1 MLMSHNNIL
10 RIHPKDNV
18 FVALTNLSKGDNVEV
33 DANAITLV
41 TDIAAK
47 HKFAMSNFA
56 VGEEIYMYGVVVGKA
71 KNKIVKGEVIT
82 TQNIVH
88 ETEAYKVPKKS
99 INKNWTAPKSAHF
112 STQTFLGY
120 HRDNGRVGTENN
132 WLVIPLVFCQNRNIE
147 TLQNT
152 IRKGLG
158 YENPSKQ
165 SFDMSV
171 LIDKYKSG
179 ASEQELM
186 RADLTAN
193 KQNKQKNPLFPN
205 VDGIHFL
212 THDGGCGGSTSDAV
226 TLCNLL
232 AGYINNPNVAGAT
245 ILSLGCQH
253 AQMDI
258 LERALKRIAPDSK
271 KPVYFLE
278 QQQSSSE
285 PEYIAEAI
293 KKTFVG
299 LIQANKIS
307 RAPAPLSKL
316 TIGLECGGSDGFSGI
331 SANPT
336 LGYVSDLVI
345 GLGGAAI
352 LSEFPELNG
361 VEQELINRCIDVDK
375 AQKFAQ
381 IMKAYNTKA
390 SALGAGFYANPSPG
404 NIKDGLITDAI
415 KSAGAAKKGGSSPI
429 VDVLDYTEQLVKPGL
444 NLLCTPGN
452 DVESTTG
459 LAGSGANIILFTTG
473 LGTPTGNPAV
483 PVIKVSTNTAVYSKM
498 HDIIDFNTGDIIDGK
513 ETIESCGEALLS
525 YIIKVASGEDEVNAR
540 RLGQND
546 FIPWKRGLSL

>member
-1 MLMSHNNIL
+1 
-10 RIHPKDNV
+10 V
-18 FVALTNLSKGDNVEV
+18 VVALTNLSKGDSVEV
-33 DANAITLV
+33 DTDLIILI

-47 HKFAMSNFA
+47 HKFATRNFF
-56 VGEEIYMYGVVVGKA
+56 VGDEIFMYGVVVGKA
-71 KNKIVKGEVIT
+71 RTKISKGELIT

-88 ETEAYKVPKKS
+88 ETEIYTIPKKS
-99 INKNWTAPKSAHF
+99 NAKHWVAPISAAL
-112 STQTFLGY
+112 SKQTFLGY
-120 HRDNGRVGTENN
+120 QREDGRVGTENN

-147 TLQNT
+147 TLQNSL
-152 IRKGLG
+152 RKGLG
-158 YENPSKQ
+158 YENTTKHG
-165 SFDMSV
+165 FDMSV
-171 LIDKYKSG
+171 LVDQYKSG
-179 ASEQELM
+179 ATVQELM
-186 RADLTAN
+186 NVDLTSN
-193 KQNKQKNPLFPN
+193 IENKQKNPLFPN

-226 TLCNLL
+226 TLCNLF
-232 AGYINNPNVAGAT
+232 AGYINNPNTAGAT

-253 AQMDI
+253 AQIDI
-258 LERALKRIAPDSK
+258 LKRALNRIAPEST

-285 PEYIAEAI
+285 PEYIAQAI

-299 LIQANKIS
+299 LIEANKIK
-307 RAPAPLSKL
+307 RTPAPLSKL
-316 TIGLECGGSDGFSGI
+316 IIGLECGGSDGFSGI

-336 LGYVSDLVI
+336 LGYVSDLVV

-361 VEQELINRCIDVDK
+361 VEQELINRCVDVDK

-390 SALGAGFYANPSPG
+390 TALGAGFYANPSPG

-429 VDVLDYTEQLVKPGL
+429 VDVLDYTEQLEKPGL

-483 PVIKVSTNTAVYSKM
+483 PVIKVATNTTVYNKM
-498 HDIIDFNTGDIIDGK
+498 NDIIDFNTGDIIEGK
-513 ETIESCGEALLS
+513 QSIESCGEALLS
-525 YIIKVASGEDEVNAR
+525 HVIKVASGEHEVNAR

>member
-1 MLMSHNNIL
+1 MQSKLNTL
-10 RIHPKDNV
+10 KIHPKDNV
-18 FVALTNLSKGDNVEV
+18 VVALTKLSKGDNVEL
-33 DANAITLV
+33 DADHITL
-41 TDIAAK
+41 TSDIAAK
-47 HKFAMSNFA
+47 HKFATRNFV
-56 VGEEIYMYGVVVGKA
+56 VGDEIFMYGVVVGKA
-71 KNKIVKGEVIT
+71 KTTIAKGELIT

-88 ETEAYKVPKKS
+88 ETEAYTIPKKS
-99 INKNWTAPKSAHF
+99 YAKHWVAPISAAL
-112 STQTFLGY
+112 SKQTFLGY
-120 HRDNGRVGTENN
+120 QREDGRVGTENN

-147 TLQNT
+147 TLQNSLL
-152 IRKGLG
+152 KGLG
-158 YENPSKQ
+158 YENTSKQ
-165 SFDMSV
+165 GFDMSV
-171 LIDKYKSG
+171 LVDQYKSG
-179 ASEQELM
+179 ATAQALM
-186 RADLTAN
+186 NVDLTSNAEN
-193 KQNKQKNPLFPN
+193 KQNNQLFPN

-226 TLCNLL
+226 TLCNLF

-258 LERALKRIAPDSK
+258 LKRALNRIAPEST

-285 PEYIAEAI
+285 PEYIAQAI

-299 LIQANKIS
+299 LIEANKTK
-307 RAPAPLSKL
+307 RTPAPLSKL

-336 LGYVSDLVI
+336 LGYVSDLVV

-361 VEQELINRCIDVDK
+361 VEQELINRCVDVDK

-390 SALGAGFYANPSPG
+390 TALGAGFYANPSPG

-429 VDVLDYTEQLVKPGL
+429 VDVLDYTEQLEKPGL

-473 LGTPTGNPAV
+473 LGTPTGNPVV
-483 PVIKVSTNTAVYSKM
+483 PVIKVATNTAVYNKM
-498 HDIIDFNTGDIIDGK
+498 KDIIDFNTGDIIEGK
-513 ETIESCGEALLS
+513 QSIKSCGEALLS
-525 YIIKVASGEDEVNAR
+525 HIIKVASGVHEVNAR

>member
-1 MLMSHNNIL
+1 MPEKRIL
-10 RIHPKDNV
+10 RIHPIDTII
-18 FVALTNLSKGDNVEV
+18 VALTNLSKGDTIELGT
-33 DANAITLV
+33 DSFTLV
-41 TDIAAK
+41 TDVQAK
-47 HKFAMSNFA
+47 HKFAVHNFA

-71 KNKIVKGEVIT
+71 KKTIAKGEVIT

-88 ETEAYKVPKKS
+88 ETEAYTVPKKS
-99 INKNWTAPKSAHF
+99 INRNWTAPKLAHF
-112 STQTFLGY
+112 SNQTFLGY
-120 HRDNGRVGTENN
+120 HRNDGRVGTENN

-165 SFDMSV
+165 SFDMSL

-179 ASEQELM
+179 ASEQELLNIN
-186 RADLTAN
+186 LTAN
-193 KQNKQKNPLFPN
+193 KQHKPKNPLFPN

-245 ILSLGCQH
+245 VLSLGCQH

-258 LERALKRIAPDSK
+258 LEHALNRIAPESN

-307 RAPAPLSKL
+307 RTPAPLNKL
-316 TIGLECGGSDGFSGI
+316 VIGLECGGSDGFSGI

-336 LGYVSDLVI
+336 LGYVSDLII
-345 GLGGAAI
+345 GLGGSAI

-361 VEQELINRCIDVDK
+361 VEQELINRCVDVEK

-390 SALGAGFYANPSPG
+390 TALGAGFYANPSPG
-404 NIKDGLITDAI
+404 NIKDGLTTDAI
-415 KSAGAAKKGGSSPI
+415 KSAGAAKKGGTSPI

-483 PVIKVSTNTAVYSKM
+483 PVIKVSTNTAVFNKM
-498 HDIIDFNTGDIIDGK
+498 NDILDFNTGDIIDGK

-525 YIIKVASGEDEVNAR
+525 YIIKVASGELEINAR

>member
-1 MLMSHNNIL
+1 
-10 RIHPKDNV
+10 V
-18 FVALTNLSKGDNVEV
+18 FIALTNLSKGDNIEV
-33 DANAITLV
+33 DADAITLV

-47 HKFAMSNFA
+47 HKFATRNFA

-71 KNKIVKGEVIT
+71 KNKIVKGQVIT

-88 ETEAYKVPKKS
+88 ETETYTVPKKS

-120 HRDNGRVGTENN
+120 PRDNGHVGTENN

-165 SFDMSV
+165 SFDISV

-179 ASEQELM
+179 ASEQDLM

-253 AQMDI
+253 AQMYI

-361 VEQELINRCIDVDK
+361 VEQELINRCVDVDK

-525 YIIKVASGEDEVNAR
+525 YIIKVASGEHEVNAR